1 MKTRLR
7 TTLVLFSILPLIL
20 VSLLAH
26 PVTAAPFSA
35 PQNPGTSGLAA
46 WWTLNETSGTRV
58 DSLGISNLVEE
69 GGVSYASGMISNAA
83 DFELDNAQ
91 RLSVPDNANLST
103 SDIDF
108 TLGAWIKPESIGSA
122 YSTVLSKGD
131 ISSAAS
137 LEYALLVRDNQAHF
151 MISDG
156 SKSGTI
162 TSSSPIV
169 PGYWYF
175 VLAWHDSTT
184 DQIGIQVNDSTP
196 DLAAWSYGSWD
207 SNFPL
212 SLGGD
217 SLPDHFFDG
226 LIDETFLYKRLLS
239 ADEREWLRNIGL
251 GRTYTELLSVP
262 TATITPTLSE
272 TVVSP
277 TATVTT
283 TPTATAQANTT
294 PEPVT
299 VIQTVIVTVPYII
312 IENGNTDDVAVSGG
326 GEGSSGGSSTSGSF
340 VAATPYAWQNVYGT
354 GSSSCGGYSVNVR
367 VYVDYNEDKM
377 MSPAEGVTDLQI
389 FFLDQSY
396 SRLGSAYTKDGQ
408 ATFCIS
414 PTLYGRTIYVDIPY
428 LQKFNALQI
437 PNEPKQDLEIW
448 FAGDAP
454 ELPLFLP

>member
-1 MKTRLR
+1 MPTFP
-7 TTLVLFSILPLIL
+7 T
-20 VSLLAH
+20 
-26 PVTAAPFSA
+26 
-35 PQNPGTSGLAA
+35 G
-46 WWTLNETSGTRV
+46 
-58 DSLGISNLVEE
+58 
-69 GGVSYASGMISNAA
+69 
-83 DFELDNAQ
+83 
-91 RLSVPDNANLST
+91 
-103 SDIDF
+103 DIDF
-108 TLGAWIKPESIGSA
+108 TLGVWIKPESIGTT

-156 SKSGTI
+156 SQSGTV
-162 TSSSPIV
+162 TSNSPIV

-175 VLAWHDSTT
+175 ILAWHDSTT

-207 SNFPL
+207 SDFPF

-217 SLPDHFFDG
+217 SIPDHFFDG
-226 LIDETFLYKRLLS
+226 LVDETFLYKRLLS

-251 GRTYTELLSVP
+251 GRTYTELLSAP
-262 TATITPTLSE
+262 TATVTPTLSE
-272 TVVSP
+272 TVTTP
-277 TATVTT
+277 TATVTA

-312 IENGNTDDVAVSGG
+312 IENGNTDDVAVSEGG
-326 GEGSSGGSSTSGSF
+326 GGSSGGSSTATGSF
-340 VAATPYAWQNVYGT
+340 TAATPYAWQNVYGT
-354 GSSSCGGYSVNVR
+354 GSSSCGGYSINVR

-396 SRLGSAYTKDGQ
+396 SRLGSAYTTDGQ

-414 PTLYGRTIYVDIPY
+414 PTLYGGTIYVDIPY